1 MDFKIYIQAANG
13 FPIADWAASAY
24 MGFKEKGA
32 NVILFS
38 QIEEVPLSRANIV
51 VAFIQ
56 DTNKYIERLGGKPIN
71 ALNIPPELMP
81 YTGREI
87 RYMTKEQFMNDRV
100 LPIFVKPN
108 GLAKEYSDVLTPG
121 VLTKESSRTMFFN
134 DVPDHCPLLV
144 SEVVDFVSEYRGYVI
159 DGQLKGIKHYQG
171 DFRVFPDMKVID
183 KAIAD
188 YHTQPVGYAIDFGV
202 TSDGRTLL
210 IECNAGSSL
219 GNYGLDDKTYSLLL
233 AKYWIWMIKQIPFNE
248 PSID

>member
-13 FPIADWAASAY
+13 FPIADWAVSAY

-56 DTNKYIERLGGKPIN
+56 DTNKYIERLGGKPIK

-100 LPIFVKPN
+100 
-108 GLAKEYSDVLTPG
+108 KEQS
-121 VLTKESSRTMFFN
+121 
-134 DVPDHCPLLV
+134 
-144 SEVVDFVSEYRGYVI
+144 
-159 DGQLKGIKHYQG
+159 IK
-171 DFRVFPDMKVID
+171 
-183 KAIAD
+183 
-188 YHTQPVGYAIDFGV
+188 T
-202 TSDGRTLL
+202 
-210 IECNAGSSL
+210 
-219 GNYGLDDKTYSLLL
+219 
-233 AKYWIWMIKQIPFNE
+233 
-248 PSID
+248 